1 MGRMEEIIDKMAEH
15 FCGSL
20 CWNPHRTDITQN
32 ELDDICFE
40 CQMQKFVCD
49 ILNENERIRADKR
62 QMPIWYSRIMGKFM
76 EVN

>member
-20 CWNPHRTDITQN
+20 CRHPYRTDITQN

-40 CQMQKFVCD
+40 CQMEKFVCD
-49 ILNENERIRADKR
+49 ILNENERI
-62 QMPIWYSRIMGKFM
+62 
-76 EVN
+76 